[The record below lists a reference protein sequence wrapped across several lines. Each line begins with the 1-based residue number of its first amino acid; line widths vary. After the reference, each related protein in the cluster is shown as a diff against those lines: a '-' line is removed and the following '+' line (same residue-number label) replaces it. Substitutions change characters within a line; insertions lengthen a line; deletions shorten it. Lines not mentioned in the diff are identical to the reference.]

1 MKIIHEKCD
10 PKVAEDRELPYTA
23 YLIEYKVEGKPTYDI
38 SMADSQVLLFDHYY
52 DKYKKD
58 FRRFDATAG
67 MVDPRR
73 WNDPMKKPQ
82 PSAPPKKKRK
92 KEPPAAEA

>member
-23 YLIEYKVEGKPTYDI
+23 YLIEYKVKGESAYDI

-58 FRRFDATAG
+58 FVGFKQTEGRLR
-67 MVDPRR
+67 PNL
-73 WNDPMKKPQ
+73 WNQKPPQ
-82 PSAPPKKKRK
+82 RKKKKRTSAQ
-92 KEPPAAEA
+92 PPREV

>member
-1 MKIIHEKCD
+1 MKILHENCD
-10 PKVAEDRELPYTA
+10 RKLADDRELPYTA
-23 YLIEYKVEGKPTYDI
+23 FLVQYELEGKVSYDI
-38 SMADSQVLLFDHYY
+38 AMSSKASELFDHYY

-82 PSAPPKKKRK
+82 QSAPPKKKRK